1 MSPNMF
7 MCGWGRGLGKT
18 LIKDA
23 HATAFSPG
31 ATTVAVAGRR
41 RMLRNGAQGGVQI
54 TILFA
59 VSPSQWLSLSVR
71 M

>member
-41 RMLRNGAQGGVQI
+41 RMLRNGAEGGTHRI
-54 TILFA
+54 A
-59 VSPSQWLSLSVR
+59 RLSVQTVCESCK
-71 M
+71 

>member
-1 MSPNMF
+1 MF

-41 RMLRNGAQGGVQI
+41 R
-54 TILFA
+54 F
-59 VSPSQWLSLSVR
+59 SQ
-71 M
+71 